1 MSSIDL
7 NLPPQEPVMNGDAL
21 QSTAKMTSPV
31 SAPAQPGKPS
41 QSEETQM
48 SKLELA
54 GQLLSAG
61 DQDLARALILSV
73 ASTAQGDIKARALQ
87 MLGQIK

>member
-1 MSSIDL
+1 MDNTPL
-7 NLPPQEPVMNGDAL
+7 QAKAPV
-21 QSTAKMTSPV
+21 QSDT
-31 SAPAQPGKPS
+31 PAA
-41 QSEETQM
+41 SEDTQV

-54 GQLLSAG
+54 NQLLTAG

-73 ASTAQGDIKARALQ
+73 ASSAQGEIKARALQ

>member
-1 MSSIDL
+1 M
-7 NLPPQEPVMNGDAL
+7 A
-21 QSTAKMTSPV
+21 TSVP
-31 SAPAQPGKPS
+31 SAAQPSKVSP
-41 QSEETQM
+41 SEETQT

>member
-1 MSSIDL
+1 
-7 NLPPQEPVMNGDAL
+7 
-21 QSTAKMTSPV
+21 
-31 SAPAQPGKPS
+31 
-41 QSEETQM
+41 M